1 MLNTKTHIF
10 SPVRQRI
17 QELLAALSKNIYEK
31 DEIIRLSLLAA
42 IAGESVFLLG
52 PPGVAKSLIA
62 RRLKFAFKGGR
73 SFEYLMSKFSTPDE
87 VFGPVSIKKLKDEDK
102 YERLTERYL
111 PGATVVFLDEIWKAS
126 PAIQNALLTILNEK
140 IYRNGEEEVAVA
152 IKVILSA
159 SNELP
164 QSGEGLDALWD
175 RFLLRYIITEIKQN
189 GNFLNMITSTE
200 DVYADNVDESLK
212 IGTDELEGWNR
223 QIEKVELP
231 PEVLNT
237 IQLVKQKL
245 SDYDEKSG
253 VPFQVYDRRW
263 KKIVQLLKTSAFLNG
278 REKADLMDCFLM
290 VHCLWN
296 VPEQIEYLQQTV
308 AEVIRKH
315 GYSVALNLNGL
326 KKEIRELEADVR
338 KETRVSV
345 SRTEDELY
353 LIDHTYYEVEK
364 LDSYLDGK
372 YIKRAD
378 YEKLKREESTSISV
392 YDDNYKLTYKVKAQ
406 RSKEAH
412 KIDVYHNAQLLPFQM
427 RVQKVEKTEEVSRAP
442 HKLVRK
448 YWDESIENLLAYI
461 KKQLHELNTEAPD
474 ELDHLEENLFVPRHL
489 AKVVRSNLNESVNT
503 LNSLQIKIEKIQHS
517 YAKLE
522 TE

>member
-1 MLNTKTHIF
+1 MNERI
-10 SPVRQRI
+10 RQ
-17 QELLAALSKNIYEK
+17 LLDGLSQHIYEK

-62 RRLKFAFKGGR
+62 RRLKYAFADGK
-73 SFEYLMSKFSTPDE
+73 SFEYLMSRFSTPDE

-102 YERLTERYL
+102 YERLTDRYL

-126 PAIQNALLTILNEK
+126 PSIQNALLTVLNEK
-140 IYRNGEEEVAVA
+140 IYRNGEQDIPVS

-164 QSGEGLDALWD
+164 QGGEGLDALWD
-175 RFLLRYIITEIKQN
+175 RFLLRYIITEIKKN
-189 GNFLNMITSTE
+189 GNFLNMLTSTE
-200 DVYADNVDESLK
+200 DVYADNVAAAIK
-212 IGTDELEGWNR
+212 ITPQELEQW
-223 QIEKVELP
+223 QSEIQKIALP

-237 IQLVKQKL
+237 IQVIKQRLVEHDQKG
-245 SDYDEKSG
+245 G

-278 REKADLMDCFLM
+278 RQAVDLMDCFLM

-296 VPEQIEYLQQTV
+296 TPDQLEPLQAIVSET
-308 AEVIRKH
+308 IRKH

-326 KKEIRELEADVR
+326 KKEIQDLETDIQQETHVR
-338 KETRVSV
+338 VA
-345 SRTEDELY
+345 RTEDELY

-372 YIKRAD
+372 FIKRSD
-378 YEKLKREESTSISV
+378 YEKLKREEAISISV
-392 YDDNYKLTYKVKAQ
+392 YDQNYKLTYKVKAQ

-412 KIDVYHNAQLLPFQM
+412 QIDVFHNAQLLPFQM
-427 RVQKVEKTEEVSRAP
+427 RVQKIEKHEEIPRPP
-442 HKLVRK
+442 HPLVRK
-448 YWDESIENLLAYI
+448 YWDESIQQLSDYI
-461 KKQLHELNTEAPD
+461 DKHLQSLDTDAPEALQG
-474 ELDHLEENLFVPRHL
+474 LDDHLFVPRHL
-489 AKVVRSNLNESVNT
+489 SQIVRSNLNASINT
-503 LNSLQIKIEKIQHS
+503 LNSLRIRLEKLQHS
-517 YAKLE
+517 YLRLE
-522 TE
+522 EPV